1 MRDLPP
7 LIFQGLS
14 GLLANNL
21 NLNTVQ
27 FWFYKTYQETSSVV
41 SHSKNDVSY
50 QMGSPLEKRF
60 TIYSTKT
67 LFFLVQLWEL
77 LTQSNLHC
85 LVLCE

>member
-1 MRDLPP
+1 MRDLLP

-14 GLLANNL
+14 GLLANHL
-21 NLNTVQ
+21 NPNTVQ

-50 QMGSPLEKRF
+50 QMGSTLEKWF

-67 LFFLVQLWEL
+67 LFFSSTIVGNAHTIKSAL
-77 LTQSNLHC
+77 LGT
-85 LVLCE
+85 V